1 MKRIEQQV
9 LARLETAGGFRS
21 PAQMRDLKI
30 IRKKFGVVYFVDPKD
45 AMVFAKGKGFKVVD
59 RSGGADAENGPDES
73 DLDFFYEVTDKSG
86 NTVGLISGTGNE
98 GEGYICPTAQHYKKW
113 EAYQHSQPQRAAVE
127 TAAGADE

>member
-45 AMVFAKGKGFKVVD
+45 AMVFAKGKGFKVINH
-59 RSGGADAENGPDES
+59 GGADAENGQDES
-73 DLDFFYEVTDKSG
+73 DMEFLYEVTDKSG
-86 NTVGLISGTGNE
+86 NTVGLISGTGHE
-98 GEGYICPTAQHYKKW
+98 GEGYICPSAQHYKKW
-113 EAYQHSQPQRAAVE
+113 EAYQHSQPQRS
-127 TAAGADE
+127 